1 MKRKIPCDVV
11 NREMLVH
18 DRHVVDTMGS
28 VREFE
33 KGKATKAA
41 SAAFAFVLFASLCC
55 AADRSATSPRQ
66 FLSDGWRFSRD
77 GANWQEVRV
86 PHDWAIAGPFDRS
99 IDLQKV
105 VIRENGEERPT
116 EKTGRTGAL
125 PWIGKGE
132 YVRELVIPEDATND
146 VRLVFEGAMSEPEV
160 FLDGVKIGE
169 WKYGYTPFEVP
180 LPAGIRGRHELRV
193 KLVNL
198 PESSRWYPGAGLY
211 RPVWLEWG
219 ERVAAPRPTR
229 RIDYRA
235 NKFRGVC
242 LHHDLG
248 PLGAAFNQAAFR
260 RQLRKLREM
269 GANAIRTA
277 HNIPAPSQLDICD
290 REGMMVMAESF
301 DEWETAKLKN
311 GYHRFFQDWWKRD
324 LARLV
329 ETAKDHPSVVMWSI
343 GNEIPDQ
350 TRPRGAELTR
360 MMQDYIHSID
370 PEKDRLI
377 TQGASWMPHA
387 IESGVIA
394 AMDVPAL
401 TYRLPYYEACHQASK
416 AGIMLGAETASTV
429 SSRGVYKFPDVPHK
443 MKTYSDGQSSGYD
456 LECCSWS
463 NLPDDDF
470 AMQDDH
476 DWTIGEFVWT
486 GFDYLGEPSPYDG
499 YWPSRSSY
507 FGIFD
512 LAGLP
517 KDRYWLYRARWNK
530 TSPTLHVLPHWTW
543 PGREG
548 QKTPVYVYTS
558 YPSAELFVN
567 GKSQG
572 VRTFDKTSRL
582 DRYRLRWRDVVYEP
596 GELRVVAYDAAGK
609 PAATEVVRTAGAPKR
624 LKLVKEADYNE
635 PGDVTP
641 ALQFVEVRVVDE
653 KGEACPTAA
662 VPLTFKAT
670 GGVRFK
676 CVCNGD
682 ATSLESFV
690 KPTMKTFSGALV
702 VTLEVVPNG
711 GAGVLEVSGPGVE
724 TARLAL

>member
-1 MKRKIPCDVV
+1 MTVKGRTFEYGIIRGMKRND
-11 NREMLVH
+11 
-18 DRHVVDTMGS
+18 
-28 VREFE
+28 
-33 KGKATKAA
+33 TKAR
-41 SAAFAFVLFASLCC
+41 FASILFFAGVAWTAC
-55 AADRSATSPRQ
+55 AASQ
-66 FLSDGWRFSRD
+66 KVFLSDGWRFSHDD
-77 GANWQEVRV
+77 GATWQEVRV
-86 PHDWAIAGPFDRS
+86 PHDWAIAGPFDRA
-99 IDLQKV
+99 IDLQV
-105 VIRENGEERPT
+105 GVIRENGEERPT
-116 EKTGRTGAL
+116 EKTGRTGSL
-125 PWIGKGE
+125 PWIGAGE
-132 YVRELVIPEDATND
+132 YVRELVIPEGATNG
-146 VRLVFEGAMSEPEV
+146 VRLVFEGAMSEPQV

-180 LPAGIRGRHELRV
+180 LPAGTRGRHELRV

-219 ERVAAPRPTR
+219 ERAAAPRPAR
-229 RIDYRA
+229 KIDYRA

-248 PLGAAFNQAAFR
+248 PLGAAFSQAAFR

-311 GYHRFFQDWWKRD
+311 GYHRFFKDWWKRD

-350 TRPRGAELTR
+350 TRPRGAELTK

-370 PEKDRLI
+370 PEKDRRV

-387 IESGVIA
+387 IQSGVIA

-401 TYRLPYYEACHQASK
+401 TYRLPYYEACYKASK
-416 AGIMLGAETASTV
+416 SGIMLGAETASTV
-429 SSRGVYKFPDVPHK
+429 SSRGVYKFPDEPHQ
-443 MKTYSDGQSSGYD
+443 MKAYPDGQSSSYD

-572 VRTFDKTSRL
+572 RRTFDKSSRL

-596 GELRVVAYDAAGK
+596 GEIRVVAYDAKGK
-609 PAATEVVRTAGAPKR
+609 PAAEEVVRTAGAPKR
-624 LKLVKEADYNE
+624 LVLTPEADYNE

-641 ALQFVEVRVVDE
+641 ALKFVEVRVVDA
-653 KGEACPTAA
+653 KGAFCPTAA
-662 VPLTFKAT
+662 VPLKFKAT

-690 KPTMKTFSGALV
+690 TPEMKTFSGALV
-702 VTLEVVPNG
+702 VTLEVVPG
-711 GAGVLEVSGPGVE
+711 GGRGALEVSGDGVG
-724 TARLAL
+724 TARLEF